1 MCHWQRT
8 LRNAHLSFI
17 LFVITSERIW
27 HLDMF
32 DKYQLIKNWD
42 IMDRRKKSNPT
53 AYFIYSFNNMFC
65 ECTY

>member
-1 MCHWQRT
+1 
-8 LRNAHLSFI
+8 
-17 LFVITSERIW
+17 
-27 HLDMF
+27 MF